1 MEQRRRGKSVNH
13 RSICRLIDASTPSLS
28 VRPNMFYVKRLYFHL
43 LAWVCALR
51 VFARVRQTTPE
62 GRSLISGTCSRCFSK
77 TIAVLQ
83 PKARKMNPK

>member
-13 RSICRLIDASTPSLS
+13 QSIRSLIDASTPSLS
-28 VRPNMFYVKRLYFHL
+28 VRPNMFYFKRLYFHL

-51 VFARVRQTTPE
+51 VFARVCQTTPE

-83 PKARKMNPK
+83 PKARK